1 MNDSWHR
8 LGRRFV
14 VLTRIQLV
22 YFIQYFALG
31 ILYDIIKQT
40 QIHIVIENE
49 SNEEQDNGHDAGIGI
64 DAGCGTWRRGQV
76 DH

>member
-1 MNDSWHR
+1 M
-8 LGRRFV
+8 
-14 VLTRIQLV
+14 
-22 YFIQYFALG
+22 G
-31 ILYDIIKQT
+31 ILYDIIKQA